1 MQEIKNYFLGLDIGT
16 NSVGYA
22 ATDENYRLLSKRGK
36 DLWGVELFDTAE
48 TAQERRTAR
57 GARRLRGRE
66 KVRISLLQELFA
78 KEIAKVDDKFFIRL
92 KASALW
98 EDDKEASGIFSRN
111 SLFFENSLT
120 DKDFF
125 KKYPTIYHLR
135 RKLTTE
141 PAEDVRFLYLAI
153 ANMMKHRGNFLFDS
167 FSTNNDG
174 DNLATLFKNLK
185 NTISQKDDDGL
196 AMLEFSVGEE

>member
-125 KKYPTIYHLR
+125 KKYPTIYH
-135 RKLTTE
+135 
-141 PAEDVRFLYLAI
+141 
-153 ANMMKHRGNFLFDS
+153 
-167 FSTNNDG
+167 
-174 DNLATLFKNLK
+174 
-185 NTISQKDDDGL
+185 
-196 AMLEFSVGEE
+196 